1 MRGEEEWGM
10 DEGGV
15 VLNEGGRVNED
26 GGLGWS
32 VEFFF
37 DRTEQGK

>member
-1 MRGEEEWGM
+1 MCGMRGEEEWGM

-26 GGLGWS
+26 GG
-32 VEFFF
+32 
-37 DRTEQGK
+37 